1 MSRFRYTALDNQGRT
16 TKGELE
22 AADTDQVLRFLH
34 TEKLIPVQ
42 IAEATAPAAP
52 GRPGWLGKRTTKA
65 VKNVDLVG
73 FFQELA
79 LLLHAGLPLDRAL
92 AAIASQS
99 PHPGIVSLVQRIRDK
114 VRGGSSL
121 AAAMEAQEQV
131 FSRLQIGLVRAGES
145 AGVLEEVL
153 ARLAEYSE
161 RSQALREQV
170 RAALTY
176 PLILLAV
183 SLISVLALLTYVV
196 PQFQVMFADAEAQLP
211 LATQVVI
218 FMGDGLK
225 RYGWL
230 LILLGAG
237 LFLMMRRAYARPKS
251 RLAMDGYLLQLP
263 LLGTL
268 LRQMETARLCRTL
281 GTLLHNGVTLL
292 HALNIA
298 QEGLGNRAMA
308 AGLSPVISGLKSGSG
323 LAGPLAKANI
333 LPPLAIHMLQVGEE
347 SGQMDTMLFR
357 VAELYERETDRSIKR
372 MLALLEPALILGLGV
387 LIGGI
392 IMSILLAIVS
402 INQLAM

>member
-1 MSRFRYTALDNQGRT
+1 MSRYRYTAMDSQGRT
-16 TKGELE
+16 AKGELE
-22 AADTDQVLRFLH
+22 AADTEQVLRFLR
-34 TEKLIPVQ
+34 TERLIPIQ
-42 IAEATAPAAP
+42 IAEAAAQKAS
-52 GRPGWLGKRTTKA
+52 RRVKWLGKGRDKA
-65 VKNVDLVG
+65 VRSADLVG

-92 AAIASQS
+92 SAIASQS
-99 PHPGIVSLVQRIRDK
+99 PHQGLVSLVQRIRDK

-131 FSRLQIGLVRAGES
+131 FTRLQIGLIRAGES

-161 RSQALREQV
+161 RTQALREQV

-196 PQFQVMFADAEAQLP
+196 PQFQTMFADAEAQLP

-218 FMGDGLK
+218 FLGNGLK
-225 RYGWL
+225 QYGWL
-230 LILLGAG
+230 LVLLGAG
-237 LFLMMRRAYARPKS
+237 LFLLVRRAYAKPRS
-251 RLAMDGYLLQLP
+251 RLAMDGYLLQAP

-281 GTLLHNGVTLL
+281 GTLVRNGVTLL
-292 HALNIA
+292 SALGIA

-308 AGLSPVISGLKSGSG
+308 AGLGPVVSGLKSGSG
-323 LAGPLAKANI
+323 LAGPLAKAEI

-347 SGQMDTMLFR
+347 SGQLDTMLFR
-357 VAELYERETDRSIKR
+357 VAELYERETDRSVKR
-372 MLALLEPALILGLGV
+372 MLSLLEPALILGLGV

>member
-1 MSRFRYTALDNQGRT
+1 MSRYRYTALDDQGRT
-16 TKGELE
+16 TRGELE
-22 AADTDQVLRFLH
+22 AADTEQVLRFLR
-34 TEKLIPVQ
+34 TAQLIPVQ
-42 IAEATAPAAP
+42 IAEATAQRAS
-52 GRPGWLGKRTTKA
+52 RRSKWLGKRSDKPVRSA
-65 VKNVDLVG
+65 DLVA

-92 AAIASQS
+92 SAIAAQS
-99 PHPGIVSLVQRIRDK
+99 PHPGIVNLIQRIRDK
-114 VRGGSSL
+114 VRSGSSL
-121 AAAMEAQEQV
+121 AAAMEAQKPV
-131 FSRLQIGLVRAGES
+131 FSRLQVGLVRAGES

-161 RSQALREQV
+161 RSQALKEQV

-176 PLILLAV
+176 PLILLGV

-196 PQFQVMFADAEAQLP
+196 PQFQAMFADAEAQLP
-211 LATQVVI
+211 LATRVVI
-218 FMGDGLK
+218 FFGNGLK
-225 RYGWL
+225 QYGWL
-230 LILLGAG
+230 LILIGGG
-237 LFLMMRRAYARPKS
+237 LFLLLRRAYTRPRS
-251 RLAMDGYLLQLP
+251 RLVMDDYLLRTP

-281 GTLLHNGVTLL
+281 GTLVRNGITLL
-292 HALNIA
+292 NALNIA

-308 AGLSPVISGLKSGSG
+308 AGLSPAIGGLKSGSG
-323 LAGPLAKANI
+323 LAGPLAKAQI

-347 SGQMDTMLFR
+347 SGQLDTMLFR

-372 MLALLEPALILGLGV
+372 MLSLLEPVLILGLGV

-392 IMSILLAIVS
+392 IMSILVAIVS